1 MYALSKFQIG
11 RLAEREAKENE
22 GQGERV
28 TECEATVARQGNNYD
43 DEDGEEDE
51 DGLVRMKRMNRMM
64 RMKTI
69 TMTARV

>member
-43 DEDGEEDE
+43 DEDGEVGADK
-51 DGLVRMKRMNRMM
+51 DSKRTVRMKRMA
-64 RMKTI
+64 K
-69 TMTARV
+69 V